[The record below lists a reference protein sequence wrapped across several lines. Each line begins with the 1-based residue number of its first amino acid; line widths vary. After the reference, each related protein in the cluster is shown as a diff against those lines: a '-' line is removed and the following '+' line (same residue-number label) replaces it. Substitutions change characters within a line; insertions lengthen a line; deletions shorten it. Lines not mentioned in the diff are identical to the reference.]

1 MSCLFRSQFGSSNLA
16 RRRPQVQQCCK
27 TTATGPAR
35 PQATGPVIL
44 NRTTPLTHGDE
55 LGECCIAANSQA
67 ALACFRRGH
76 AGIHAFP
83 AAILPCIGLVGVSTV
98 LLLYSY
104 YPLLG
109 ISGNFGPAPVI
120 VAILVQHLISI
131 LAQCLPD
138 VVACPRQSL
147 QPQPQPLNFQQV
159 MKQ

>member
-55 LGECCIAANSQA
+55 L
-67 ALACFRRGH
+67 GH